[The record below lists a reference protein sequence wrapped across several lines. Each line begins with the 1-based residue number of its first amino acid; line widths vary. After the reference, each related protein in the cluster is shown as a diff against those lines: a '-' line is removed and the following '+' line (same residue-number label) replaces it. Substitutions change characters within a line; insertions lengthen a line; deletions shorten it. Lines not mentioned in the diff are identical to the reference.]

1 MTNSYVFAFAV
12 SGSNL
17 FAGIYGGVFLSTN
30 NGTSWTAVNSGLTN
44 TSVRALAVSGSNLF
58 AGTDYGGVFLSTNN
72 GTSWTEVNS
81 GLTNTFVLAL
91 AVSGSNLFAGTGG
104 GGVFLSTNNGTSW
117 TEVNSGLTN
126 TSVLDFAVSG
136 SNLFAGT
143 FNGVFLSTNNGTNW
157 TAVNFGLTNTYVR
170 VFAVSSSNLFAGTEG
185 GVFLSTNNGTS
196 WTAVNSGLTNT
207 HVLAFA
213 VSGANL
219 FAGTYSGV
227 FLSTDN
233 GTSWTAVN
241 SGLTYT
247 YVNALAVSGVNLFAG
262 TWGGGVWRR
271 PLDEIPVELT
281 SFAASVQENKVVLNW
296 ATATETNNQGFEIER
311 KLFGSNY
318 EKIGSVTGFGTT
330 TEPKSYSFKD
340 ENVTSEKYSYRLKQ
354 IDFDG
359 TFEYSNVIEVEV
371 DFTPKEYTLYQNYP
385 NPFNPSTTISF
396 SIPEGSFVTL
406 KIYDMLGREVAILIS
421 EELSAGTYSQQW
433 NAVGLAGGIY
443 FYSLQAG
450 SFVETMKLVLLK

>member
-1 MTNSYVFAFAV
+1 MTNAS
-12 SGSNL
+12 
-17 FAGIYGGVFLSTN
+17 
-30 NGTSWTAVNSGLTN
+30 VN
-44 TSVRALAVSGSNLF
+44 AIAVSGSNLF
-58 AGTDYGGVFLSTNN
+58 AGTYAGGVFLSTDNGTSWTAINSGLTNTNVRAFAVSGLNLFAGTSGGVFLSTNN

-81 GLTNTFVLAL
+81 GLTDTYVFELAVSGLNLFTGTSGGVFLSTNNGTSWTVVNSGLTNTAVLAL
-91 AVSGSNLFAGTGG
+91 AVSGSNLFAGT
-104 GGVFLSTNNGTSW
+104 
-117 TEVNSGLTN
+117 
-126 TSVLDFAVSG
+126 
-136 SNLFAGT
+136 
-143 FNGVFLSTNNGTNW
+143 
-157 TAVNFGLTNTYVR
+157 R
-170 VFAVSSSNLFAGTEG
+170 
-185 GVFLSTNNGTS
+185 
-196 WTAVNSGLTNT
+196 
-207 HVLAFA
+207 
-213 VSGANL
+213 
-219 FAGTYSGV
+219 
-227 FLSTDN
+227 
-233 GTSWTAVN
+233 
-241 SGLTYT
+241 
-247 YVNALAVSGVNLFAG
+247 
-262 TWGGGVWRR
+262 GGGVWRR
-271 PLDEIPVELT
+271 PLDEMIPVELT

-318 EKIGSVTGFGTT
+318 EKIGYVTGFGTT
-330 TEPKSYSFKD
+330 TELKSYSFKD
-340 ENVTSEKYSYRLKQ
+340 ENITSGKYSYRLKQ

-421 EELSAGTYSQQW
+421 EELSSGTYSQQW